1 MAAGSFDG
9 EVLIYDLADSCDVL
23 KACSNISDYS
33 HREPVS
39 SLQWNRNRGAFT
51 ASIDAYQLVS
61 LSSDGKILW
70 WSLATIKHATAEISG
85 HLPYPVRGVTLACNP
100 ELTLLTN
107 MAASSPIVGGTSMA
121 LAESCVM
128 IGSEGGKILRC
139 HPRKKNI
146 KKLFAGSDSNIH
158 WDKSAIDFFD
168 NLPPCITSK
177 LIKHV
182 ELWANSVSR
191 QVVSAKD
198 IFVSKPLLRYVFP
211 APTGVTEYEGHV
223 GPITMISMSPFHR
236 RVFLS
241 VGVDGYAKLWSTMQR
256 RALMT
261 MRDTSCIHLA
271 DGLYASGWSKAR
283 PLVFAVAGD
292 GGVVRVHDLGNRR
305 PMLPVVELKAPMPA
319 SANDTDRRI
328 LALQFNHKQR
338 NFLATGNAAGHVH
351 VWRLS
356 WRLSNQSFHEH
367 EKLQSCIDHMEE
379 KGA

>member
-1 MAAGSFDG
+1 
-9 EVLIYDLADSCDVL
+9 
-23 KACSNISDYS
+23 
-33 HREPVS
+33 
-39 SLQWNRNRGAFT
+39 
-51 ASIDAYQLVS
+51 
-61 LSSDGKILW
+61 
-70 WSLATIKHATAEISG
+70 
-85 HLPYPVRGVTLACNP
+85 VTLACNP

-223 GPITMISMSPFHR
+223 GSMSQIFINVPFL
-236 RVFLS
+236 F
-241 VGVDGYAKLWSTMQR
+241 
-256 RALMT
+256 
-261 MRDTSCIHLA
+261 I
-271 DGLYASGWSKAR
+271 
-283 PLVFAVAGD
+283 
-292 GGVVRVHDLGNRR
+292 
-305 PMLPVVELKAPMPA
+305 
-319 SANDTDRRI
+319 
-328 LALQFNHKQR
+328 
-338 NFLATGNAAGHVH
+338 
-351 VWRLS
+351 
-356 WRLSNQSFHEH
+356 
-367 EKLQSCIDHMEE
+367 
-379 KGA
+379 

>member
-1 MAAGSFDG
+1 MS
-9 EVLIYDLADSCDVL
+9 
-23 KACSNISDYS
+23 
-33 HREPVS
+33 
-39 SLQWNRNRGAFT
+39 
-51 ASIDAYQLVS
+51 
-61 LSSDGKILW
+61 
-70 WSLATIKHATAEISG
+70 
-85 HLPYPVRGVTLACNP
+85 LACNP

-198 IFVSKPLLRYVFP
+198 IFVSKPPLRYVFP

-223 GPITMISMSPFHR
+223 GSMS
-236 RVFLS
+236 
-241 VGVDGYAKLWSTMQR
+241 
-256 RALMT
+256 
-261 MRDTSCIHLA
+261 
-271 DGLYASGWSKAR
+271 
-283 PLVFAVAGD
+283 
-292 GGVVRVHDLGNRR
+292 
-305 PMLPVVELKAPMPA
+305 
-319 SANDTDRRI
+319 
-328 LALQFNHKQR
+328 
-338 NFLATGNAAGHVH
+338 
-351 VWRLS
+351 
-356 WRLSNQSFHEH
+356 
-367 EKLQSCIDHMEE
+367 
-379 KGA
+379 